1 MPRKPITPS
10 TTTIAA
16 FPRRMR
22 ARSSSHVTGVWSTI
36 ARKSAM
42 KTHRT
47 ACRAATKAQ
56 TNATTARTVAI
67 VRAETVISTR
77 FGGGSGTLDTV
88 RV

>member
-1 MPRKPITPS
+1 
-10 TTTIAA
+10 
-16 FPRRMR
+16 
-22 ARSSSHVTGVWSTI
+22 
-36 ARKSAM
+36 M

-47 ACRAATKAQ
+47 ACRAATNAQ

-67 VRAETVISTR
+67 VRGETVISTR